1 MVLEVRLLSSR
12 LIMCNSDN
20 NKAMPIQLAPLVG
33 AGLGALQQSKIEK
46 ALAGEKT
53 YTKPKTIFG
62 KLIGGVSGRSAAAEA
77 TASTKTAPLTS
88 NVMNSLQPSAKSTP
102 VSGGISFGGEAA
114 RKTYLPFAIVAAVV
128 AAFYFM
134 RKKGRGRR
142 R

>member
-1 MVLEVRLLSSR
+1 MSN
-12 LIMCNSDN
+12 CNQN
-20 NKAMPIQLAPLVG
+20 QPMAIQLAPLLG
-33 AGLGALQQSKIEK
+33 AGLGALQQGKIDK

-77 TASTKTAPLTS
+77 SAQTKTAPLS
-88 NVMNSLQPSAKSTP
+88 NQVMNSLQPSAKSTP
-102 VSGGISFGGEAA
+102 ISGGFQFGGEAT
-114 RKTYLPFAIVAAVV
+114 RKTYLPFYLAAVV
-128 AAFYFM
+128 AAIFFFM

>member
-1 MVLEVRLLSSR
+1 
-12 LIMCNSDN
+12 MCNSDN
-20 NKAMPIQLAPLVG
+20 KNPMPIQIAPLVG

-62 KLIGGVSGRSAAAEA
+62 KLIGGVSGRTAAAEA
-77 TASTKTAPLTS
+77 SASTKTAPLS
-88 NVMNSLQPSAKSTP
+88 DSVMNSLQPSAKSTP

-114 RKTYLPFAIVAAVV
+114 RKTYLPFAIVAAVI

-134 RKKGRGRR
+134 RRKGGRR
-142 R
+142 RR